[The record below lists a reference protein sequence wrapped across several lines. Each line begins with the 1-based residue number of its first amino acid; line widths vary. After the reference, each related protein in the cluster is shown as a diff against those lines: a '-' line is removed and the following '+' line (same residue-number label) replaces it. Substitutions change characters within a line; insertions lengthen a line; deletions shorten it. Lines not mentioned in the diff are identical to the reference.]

1 MKLFFAAPL
10 SGLPSD
16 PTALGAQASRLHF
29 ARKAVRAAPA
39 SSRPSFPIAL
49 PAHVPGAC
57 ADAEPIANAANKTAS
72 MSRVISALLPSAH
85 SPSSLLWE
93 RDDWLSCHDRSIGNA
108 SVKGAALDR
117 IVVVARSQLRRLTDE
132 NRDVARAVAIE
143 IFHAPRVLKF
153 EVSRE
158 GEVTE
163 FVRSELFGHLILNAF
178 FLVQFR
184 GMITARVKREFPLFF
199 RCTFAMSFARGSLN
213 SI

>member
-16 PTALGAQASRLHF
+16 PTAL
-29 ARKAVRAAPA
+29 ARKLRACISQEKQFAQLPRARGRLFRSPCPRTFRAPA
-39 SSRPSFPIAL
+39 PL
-49 PAHVPGAC
+49 PNRLQTPLTKPPASAVPYLLSL
-57 ADAEPIANAANKTAS
+57 AS
-72 MSRVISALLPSAH
+72 AY

-117 IVVVARSQLRRLTDE
+117 IVLVARSQLRRLAGE
-132 NRDVARAVAIE
+132 NRDVALAVAIE

-158 GEVTE
+158 GEVTA

-199 RCTFAMSFARGSLN
+199 HRTFAMSLA
-213 SI
+213 

>member
-1 MKLFFAAPL
+1 SYLL
-10 SGLPSD
+10 SL
-16 PTALGAQASRLHF
+16 AS
-29 ARKAVRAAPA
+29 A
-39 SSRPSFPIAL
+39 S
-49 PAHVPGAC
+49 
-57 ADAEPIANAANKTAS
+57 
-72 MSRVISALLPSAH
+72 

-117 IVVVARSQLRRLTDE
+117 IVVVARSQLRRLADE

-163 FVRSELFGHLILNAF
+163 FVRSELFGHFILNAF

-184 GMITARVKREFPLFF
+184 GMITARGKLEFPLFF
-199 RCTFAMSFARGSLN
+199 FCTFVIDLHRGSFD
-213 SI
+213 

>member
-16 PTALGAQASRLHF
+16 PTALGAQASRLHLV
-29 ARKAVRAAPA
+29 RKAVRAAPA

-49 PAHVPGAC
+49 FSHVPGAC
-57 ADAEPIANAANKTAS
+57 AAAEPIANAINKSAS

-93 RDDWLSCHDRSIGNA
+93 WDDWLSCHDLGVGNA
-108 SVKGAALDR
+108 SVKSAALDR
-117 IVVVARSQLRRLTDE
+117 VVVVARPQFRRLAGE

-143 IFHAPRVLKF
+143 IFHAPCVLKF
-153 EVSRE
+153 EVSRQ
-158 GEVTE
+158 GEVAR
-163 FVRSELFGHLILNAF
+163 FVRSELFGHHIVNAF

-184 GMITARVKREFPLFF
+184 AMTRRARVKREFPLFF
-199 RCTFAMSFARGSLN
+199 HRTFAMSLA
-213 SI
+213 

>member
-16 PTALGAQASRLHF
+16 PTALGAQASRLHLI
-29 ARKAVRAAPA
+29 RKAVRAAPA

-57 ADAEPIANAANKTAS
+57 ADAEPIANAVNKTAS

-153 EVSRE
+153 E
-158 GEVTE
+158 
-163 FVRSELFGHLILNAF
+163 LFGHLILNAF

-199 RCTFAMSFARGSLN
+199 SLYFCN
-213 SI
+213 ELRLRLLGFYL

>member
-1 MKLFFAAPL
+1 
-10 SGLPSD
+10 
-16 PTALGAQASRLHF
+16 
-29 ARKAVRAAPA
+29 
-39 SSRPSFPIAL
+39 
-49 PAHVPGAC
+49 
-57 ADAEPIANAANKTAS
+57 
-72 MSRVISALLPSAH
+72 
-85 SPSSLLWE
+85 
-93 RDDWLSCHDRSIGNA
+93 SIGNA

-184 GMITARVKREFPLFF
+184 GMIPARENRKFSLFF
-199 RCTFAMSFARGSLN
+199 HLSLALTLA
-213 SI
+213 